1 MIVSE
6 KEYVRVSHEIANPND
21 LFHYIHIPADE
32 KIYEIDL
39 NSKIVEAPENIGV
52 AGSHNSEIYWF
63 SIDRFYETR
72 DMSTCA
78 CWIEYVNVDKE
89 SFYFSTTLKQIID
102 KDGNDKLLIPWLVS
116 KEATKKAGIVQ
127 FAFHFYNTID
137 TIINGQITGV
147 QYSYILNTRP
157 ANTKVLPG
165 FNGIVSSNDAVAAFK
180 ANELKQLTETVQ
192 RLSGEYALYWDTGE
206 I

>member
-78 CWIEYVNVDKE
+78 CWIEYVNADKE
-89 SFYFSTTLKQIID
+89 SFYFATTLKQIID
-102 KDGNDKLLIPWLVS
+102 ENGDDKLLIPWLVS
-116 KEATKKAGIVQ
+116 KEATKKAGVVQ

-137 TIINGQITGV
+137 TKINNQLTGV

-157 ANTKVLPG
+157 ANTKVLIG
-165 FNGIVSSNDAVAAFK
+165 FNETAPNNDAVAAFK
-180 ANELKQLTETVQ
+180 ASELERLTEIVNA
-192 RLSGEYALYWDTGE
+192 LSGEYALYWNTGE